1 MTKINRNNT
10 LTLLATLRPHHWIK
24 NLFVFAPL
32 VFSGRFTHIDMC
44 LKATLAFISF
54 CLVSSAVYAIN
65 DICDKH
71 EDQRHPLKKFR
82 PIASGTIMPSQAIFL
97 SVILIVPGLVTA
109 CFLNQFVFL
118 VVLLYILINIA
129 YSLVIKHIAILDVL
143 TISAGF
149 VLRIIGGGLAIS
161 VVPSYW
167 LILCTVMIS
176 IFLGFTKRRVEL
188 LSVDAEQNN
197 SRPVLKDYSISFL
210 DQVIPMVTG
219 ATILAYALYTVDEHT
234 LMVLG
239 TRAMLLTLPF
249 VIYGLLRYIYIIYHL
264 KKCADPAENLIRDIP
279 TIINLALWVMTSLL
293 VVKYGSKINFFR

>member
-1 MTKINRNNT
+1 MRTNT
-10 LTLLATLRPHHWIK
+10 NKTIDLLVTLRPHHWIK
-24 NLFVFAPL
+24 NTFVFAPL
-32 VFSGRFTHIDMC
+32 VFSGRFTNIDMC
-44 LKATLAFISF
+44 FKAILTFISF
-54 CLVSSAVYAIN
+54 CLVSSAVYAAN
-65 DICDKH
+65 DICDQE
-71 EDQRHPLKKFR
+71 EDRRHPVKKFR
-82 PIASGTIMPSQAIFL
+82 PIAAGTMSRSSAIIMSAVLFL
-97 SVILIVPGLVTA
+97 SGLILAGLLNWSVMLIVLIY
-109 CFLNQFVFL
+109 F
-118 VVLLYILINIA
+118 LINIA
-129 YSLVIKHIAILDVL
+129 YSLFIKHIAILDVL

-149 VLRIIGGGLAIS
+149 VLRIVGGGMSIS

-188 LSVDAEQNN
+188 LSVDIDKNN

-264 KKCADPAENLIRDIP
+264 KQYADPAENLIRDIP
-279 TIINLALWVMTSLL
+279 TIINLMLWVAASVL
-293 VVKYGSKINFFR
+293 VVKYGSKIDFFR

>member
-1 MTKINRNNT
+1 MRTNTKKT
-10 LTLLATLRPHHWIK
+10 TALLVTLRPNHWIK

-44 LKATLAFISF
+44 LKATLVFISF
-54 CLVSSAVYAIN
+54 CMASSAVYIIN
-65 DICDKH
+65 DICDRH
-71 EDQRHPLKKFR
+71 EDRHHPMKKLR
-82 PIASGTIMPSQAIFL
+82 PIASGAIPPNTAILL
-97 SVILIVPGLVTA
+97 SAILIVLGLA
-109 CFLNQFVFL
+109 LAFFLNHFVFHI
-118 VVLLYILINIA
+118 VLLYVLINIA
-129 YSLVIKHIAILDVL
+129 YSLIIKHIAILDVM

-149 VLRIIGGGLAIS
+149 VLRIIGGGMSIS

-188 LSVDAEQNN
+188 LSVNIKQNN

-264 KKCADPAENLIRDIP
+264 KLCADPTENLIRDIP
-279 TIINLALWVMTSLL
+279 TIINLVLWVVTSLI
-293 VVKYGSKINFFR
+293 VVKYGGKITLFQ

>member
-1 MTKINRNNT
+1 MTKINRNNI
-10 LTLLATLRPHHWIK
+10 LTLLVILRPHHWLK
-24 NLFVFAPL
+24 NTFVFAPL
-32 VFSGRFTHIDMC
+32 VFSGRFTQLDMC
-44 LKATLAFISF
+44 LKAVLAFFSF

-65 DICDKH
+65 DVCDRE
-71 EDQRHPLKKFR
+71 EDRRHPTKKLR
-82 PIASGTIMPSQAIFL
+82 PIAAGDMSPGSAIIMSTVLFVSGLILAGLLNWSAM
-97 SVILIVPGLVTA
+97 LIVLIY
-109 CFLNQFVFL
+109 F
-118 VVLLYILINIA
+118 LINIA
-129 YSLVIKHIAILDVL
+129 YSLFIKHIAILDVL

-149 VLRIIGGGLAIS
+149 VLRIVGGGLSIS

-167 LILCTVMIS
+167 LVLCTVMIS

-188 LSVDAEQNN
+188 LAVDIDKNN

-234 LMVLG
+234 LKVLG

-264 KKCADPAENLIRDIP
+264 KKCTDPTENLIRDIP
-279 TIINLALWVMTSLL
+279 TIINLALWVVTSLL
-293 VVKYGSKINFFR
+293 VVKYGSKISFFR

>member
-1 MTKINRNNT
+1 MMRTNT
-10 LTLLATLRPHHWIK
+10 NKTTELLVTLRPHHWIK
-24 NLFVFAPL
+24 NTFVFAPL

-44 LKATLAFISF
+44 LKAMLAFFSF
-54 CLVSSAVYAIN
+54 CLVSSAVYAVN
-65 DICDKH
+65 DVCDQE
-71 EDQRHPLKKFR
+71 EDRRHPTKKFR
-82 PIASGTIMPSQAIFL
+82 PIAVGAMSSGSAIIMSAL
-97 SVILIVPGLVTA
+97 LLVPGLILA
-109 CFLNQFVFL
+109 GFLNWSVMLIILIYF
-118 VVLLYILINIA
+118 LINIA
-129 YSLVIKHIAILDVL
+129 YSLFIKHIAILDVL

-149 VLRIIGGGLAIS
+149 VLRIIGGGMSIS

-167 LILCTVMIS
+167 LVLCTVMIS
-176 IFLGFTKRRVEL
+176 IFIGFTKRRVEL
-188 LSVDAEQNN
+188 LAIDIDKNN

-264 KKCADPAENLIRDIP
+264 KQCADPTENLIRDIP
-279 TIINLALWVMTSLL
+279 TIINLALWVVTSLL
-293 VVKYGSKINFFR
+293 VVKYGSKIVFFR

>member
-1 MTKINRNNT
+1 MRTNTNKTIN
-10 LTLLATLRPHHWIK
+10 LLATLRPHHWIK
-24 NLFVFAPL
+24 NTFVFAPL
-32 VFSGRFTHIDMC
+32 VFSGRFSQIDMC
-44 LKATLAFISF
+44 LKVVLAFISF
-54 CLVSSAVYAIN
+54 CLVSSAVYAVN
-65 DICDKH
+65 DVCDRE
-71 EDQRHPLKKFR
+71 EDRRNPIKKLR
-82 PIASGTIMPSQAIFL
+82 PIAAGAMSPGSAIITSVVLFATGLILAGFL
-97 SVILIVPGLVTA
+97 NWPVTLIVIIY
-109 CFLNQFVFL
+109 F
-118 VVLLYILINIA
+118 LINIA
-129 YSLVIKHIAILDVL
+129 YSLFIKHIAILDVL

-149 VLRIIGGGLAIS
+149 VLRIIGGGMSIS

-167 LILCTVMIS
+167 LVLCTVMIS

-188 LSVDAEQNN
+188 LAVDIDKNN

-279 TIINLALWVMTSLL
+279 TIINLVLWVVTSLL
-293 VVKYGSKINFFR
+293 VVKYGSKIDFFR

>member
-1 MTKINRNNT
+1 MRTNTNKTIN
-10 LTLLATLRPHHWIK
+10 LLATLRPHHWIK
-24 NLFVFAPL
+24 NTFVFAPL

-44 LKATLAFISF
+44 LKTTLAFISF
-54 CLVSSAVYAIN
+54 CLVSSAVYAVN
-65 DICDKH
+65 DVCDRE
-71 EDQRHPLKKFR
+71 EDRRDPIKKLR
-82 PIASGTIMPSQAIFL
+82 PIAAGAMSPGSAIITSVVLFATGLILAGFL
-97 SVILIVPGLVTA
+97 NWPVTLIVIIY
-109 CFLNQFVFL
+109 F
-118 VVLLYILINIA
+118 LINIA
-129 YSLVIKHIAILDVL
+129 YSLFIKHIAILDVL

-149 VLRIIGGGLAIS
+149 VLRIIGGGMSIS

-167 LILCTVMIS
+167 LVLCTVMIS

-188 LSVDAEQNN
+188 LAVDIDKNN

-279 TIINLALWVMTSLL
+279 TIINLVLWVVTSLL
-293 VVKYGSKINFFR
+293 VVKYGSKIDFFR